1 MRALWAAVRELLIV
15 VGIALILSSLVRAL
29 LFQAFYVPSSSME
42 DTLLL
47 EDRIIAT
54 KITKPFTDVQ
64 RGQIVVFKDPNNW
77 LPEYETDRNTF
88 LHFLSVVG
96 LLPSDAG
103 DDLVKRVIGIQGDT
117 VKCCSPSGKIIIN
130 GQELIDI
137 EFIKPGV
144 DTNQVEFE
152 ITVPKNRIFVMGD
165 NRPDSRDSRF
175 HLETAYGTVPVKN
188 VVGPVQL
195 RIWPISRFSTLN
207 IPKAFEAIPDAK
219 N

>member
-144 DTNQVEFE
+144 ETNQVEFE

>member
-1 MRALWAAVRELLIV
+1 MRALF
-15 VGIALILSSLVRAL
+15 
-29 LFQAFYVPSSSME
+29 FQAFYVPSASME

-54 KITKPFTDVQ
+54 KISKPFAEIQ
-64 RGQIVVFKDPNNW
+64 RGQIVVFKDPGDW
-77 LPEYETDRNTF
+77 LPEYDSDRNTF

-103 DDLVKRVIGIQGDT
+103 DDLVKRVIGTEGDT
-117 VKCCSPSGKIIIN
+117 IKCCSENGKIIIN
-130 GQELIDI
+130 GQELLDE
-137 EFIKPGV
+137 EFTKPGV

-175 HLETAYGTVPVKN
+175 HLETAYGTIPVKN
-188 VVGPVQL
+188 VVGQVQL
-195 RIWPISRFSTLN
+195 RIWPFNRFATLG
-207 IPKAFEAIPDAK
+207 IPDAFKAIPDAQS
-219 N
+219 

>member
-15 VGIALILSSLVRAL
+15 VGIALILSSIVRAL
-29 LFQAFYVPSSSME
+29 FFQAFYVPSASME

-54 KITKPFTDVQ
+54 KITKPFTEIQ
-64 RGQIVVFKDPNNW
+64 RGQIVVFKDPGAW

-103 DDLVKRVIGIQGDT
+103 DDLVKRVIGTEGDT
-117 VKCCSPSGKIIIN
+117 IKCCSENGKIIIN
-130 GQELIDI
+130 GQELLDE
-137 EFIKPGV
+137 EFTKPGV

-175 HLETAYGTVPVKN
+175 HLETAYGTVPVNN

-195 RIWPISRFSTLN
+195 RIWPLSRFSTLS
-207 IPKAFEAIPDAK
+207 IPQVFEAIPVAQS
-219 N
+219 

>member
-207 IPKAFEAIPDAK
+207 IPKAFEVIPDAK

>member
-1 MRALWAAVRELLIV
+1 
-15 VGIALILSSLVRAL
+15 VRAL
-29 LFQAFYVPSSSME
+29 FFQAFYVPSASME

-54 KITKPFTDVQ
+54 KITKPFTEIQ
-64 RGQIVVFKDPNNW
+64 RGQIVVFKDPGDW
-77 LPEYETDRNTF
+77 LPEYESNRNTF

-117 VKCCSPSGKIIIN
+117 IKCCSENGKIVVN
-130 GQELIDI
+130 GQELLDE

-144 DTNQVEFE
+144 ESNQVEFE

-175 HLETAYGTVPVKN
+175 HLETAYGTIPVKN
-188 VVGPVQL
+188 IVGPVQL
-195 RIWPISRFSTLN
+195 RIWPFNRFATLG
-207 IPKAFEAIPDAK
+207 IPDAFKAIPDAQS
-219 N
+219 

>member
-29 LFQAFYVPSSSME
+29 FFQAFYVPSASME

-54 KITKPFTDVQ
+54 KITKPFTEIQ
-64 RGQIVVFKDPNNW
+64 RGQIVVFKDPNDW
-77 LPEYETDRNTF
+77 LPEYDSDRNTF

-103 DDLVKRVIGIQGDT
+103 DDLVKRVIGTEGDT
-117 VKCCSPSGKIIIN
+117 IKCCSENGKIIIN
-130 GQELIDI
+130 GQELLDE
-137 EFIKPGV
+137 EFTKLGV

-175 HLETAYGTVPVKN
+175 HLETAYGTVPVNN

-195 RIWPISRFSTLN
+195 RIWPLARFSTLS
-207 IPKAFEAIPDAK
+207 IPQVFKAIPDAQS
-219 N
+219 

>member
-1 MRALWAAVRELLIV
+1 LRALWAAVRELLIV

-29 LFQAFYVPSSSME
+29 FFQAFYVPITSME

-54 KITKPFTDVQ
+54 KITKPFTEIQ
-64 RGQIVVFKDPNNW
+64 RGQIVVFKDPGDW
-77 LPEYETDRNTF
+77 LPEYDSDRNTF

-103 DDLVKRVIGIQGDT
+103 DDLVKRVIGTQGDT
-117 VKCCSPSGKIIIN
+117 IKCCSENGKIVVN
-130 GQELIDI
+130 GQELLDE
-137 EFIKPGV
+137 EFVKPGV
-144 DTNQVEFE
+144 ESNQVEFE

-175 HLETAYGTVPVKN
+175 HLETAYGTIPVKN

-195 RIWPISRFSTLN
+195 RIWPFNRFATLG
-207 IPKAFEAIPDAK
+207 IPDAFKAIPDAQS
-219 N
+219 

>member
-1 MRALWAAVRELLIV
+1 
-15 VGIALILSSLVRAL
+15 
-29 LFQAFYVPSSSME
+29 ME

-54 KITKPFTDVQ
+54 KITKPFTEIQ
-64 RGQIVVFKDPNNW
+64 RGQIVVFKDPGDW
-77 LPEYETDRNTF
+77 LPEYESNRNTF

-103 DDLVKRVIGIQGDT
+103 DDLVKRVIGTQGDT
-117 VKCCSPSGKIIIN
+117 IKCCSENGKIVIN
-130 GQELIDI
+130 GKELLDE

-144 DTNQVEFE
+144 ESNQVEFE
-152 ITVPKNRIFVMGD
+152 ITVPRNRIFVMGD

-175 HLETAYGTVPVKN
+175 HLETAYGTVPVNN

-195 RIWPISRFSTLN
+195 RIWPFNRFATLG
-207 IPKAFEAIPDAK
+207 IPAAFKAIPDAQ

>member
-1 MRALWAAVRELLIV
+1 MRALF
-15 VGIALILSSLVRAL
+15 
-29 LFQAFYVPSSSME
+29 FQAFYVPSASME

-54 KITKPFTDVQ
+54 KITKPFTEIQ
-64 RGQIVVFKDPNNW
+64 RGQIVVFKDPGDW
-77 LPEYETDRNTF
+77 LPEYDSDRNTF

-103 DDLVKRVIGIQGDT
+103 DDLVKRVIGTQGDT
-117 VKCCSPSGKIIIN
+117 IKCCYENGKIVVN
-130 GQELIDI
+130 GQELLDE
-137 EFIKPGV
+137 EFVKQGV
-144 DTNQVEFE
+144 ESNQVEFE

-175 HLETAYGTVPVKN
+175 HLETAYGTIPVKN

-195 RIWPISRFSTLN
+195 RIWPFNRFATLG
-207 IPKAFEAIPDAK
+207 IPDAFKAIPDAQS
-219 N
+219 

>member
-15 VGIALILSSLVRAL
+15 VGIALILSSIVRAFV
-29 LFQAFYVPSSSME
+29 FQAFYVPSASME

-54 KITKPFTDVQ
+54 KITKPFTDIQ
-64 RGQIVVFKDPNNW
+64 RGQIVVFKDTGDW
-77 LPEYETDRNTF
+77 LPVFDTNKNTF
-88 LHFLSVVG
+88 LHLLSVVG

-103 DDLVKRVIGIQGDT
+103 DDLVKRVIGIAGDN
-117 VKCCSPSGKIIIN
+117 VKCCSPGGKILIN
-130 GQELIDI
+130 GTELFDDD
-137 EFIKPGV
+137 FIKPGV
-144 DTNQVEFE
+144 ETNQVEFE

-188 VVGPVQL
+188 VVGPVQI
-195 RIWPISRFSTLN
+195 RIWPFNRFATLG
-207 IPKAFEAIPDAK
+207 IPDAFK
-219 N
+219 IIPDAQS

>member
-1 MRALWAAVRELLIV
+1 
-15 VGIALILSSLVRAL
+15 
-29 LFQAFYVPSSSME
+29 ME

-54 KITKPFTDVQ
+54 KITKPFTEIQ
-64 RGQIVVFKDPNNW
+64 RGQIVVFKDPGDW
-77 LPEYETDRNTF
+77 LPEYDSDRNAF

-103 DDLVKRVIGIQGDT
+103 DDLVKRVIGTQGDT
-117 VKCCSPSGKIIIN
+117 IKCCSENGKIIIN
-130 GQELIDI
+130 GQELLDE
-137 EFIKPGV
+137 EFTKPGI

-175 HLETAYGTVPVKN
+175 HLETAYGTVPVNN

-195 RIWPISRFSTLN
+195 RIWPLSRFSTLS
-207 IPKAFEAIPDAK
+207 IPQVFEAIPDAQS
-219 N
+219 

>member
-1 MRALWAAVRELLIV
+1 
-15 VGIALILSSLVRAL
+15 
-29 LFQAFYVPSSSME
+29 ME

-144 DTNQVEFE
+144 ETNQVEFE